1 MCINYVAVG
10 KQTLQD
16 HFDALVNSPDEWSDE
31 VYQDYLAPILIA
43 DPSGRRAALPA
54 GYGMVPKRHIPPDMK
69 RYSTMNARAET
80 IAERPSYALPWRRGQ
95 LCLVPMHAY
104 FEPNWETGSA
114 VRWRIGM
121 ADDAPF
127 AVAGLYRAW
136 QEADGSQAFSF
147 TQLTVN
153 ADEHP
158 LMKRFHRPED
168 EKRSLVIIPRT
179 GYDEWLTCRN
189 PEQARAYLQ
198 THPAELMAAAPDPKP
213 AAARVSKRVV
223 KEDLNGSLF

>member
-1 MCINYVAVG
+1 MCINFLTVG

-16 HFDALVNSPDEWSDE
+16 HFDVLVNSPGEWADE
-31 VYQDYLAPILIA
+31 VYQDYAAPIIVTA
-43 DPSGRRAALPA
+43 RSGKRAAVA
-54 GYGMVPKRHIPPDMK
+54 ASYGMVPRRHIPPDMK
-69 RYSTMNARAET
+69 HYSTMNARTET
-80 IAERPSYALPWRRGQ
+80 IAARPSYADSWQRGL

-136 QEADGSQAFSF
+136 QEADGSRTFSF

-158 LMKRFHRPED
+158 LMRRFHRPED
-168 EKRSLVIIPRT
+168 EKRSLVVIPRAA
-179 GYDEWLTCRN
+179 YDDWLACRN
-189 PEQARAYLQ
+189 PEQARTYLQ
-198 THPAELMAAAPDPKP
+198 THPAELMAAAPEP
-213 AAARVSKRVV
+213 AAARVK
-223 KEDLNGSLF
+223 KADLNGSLF